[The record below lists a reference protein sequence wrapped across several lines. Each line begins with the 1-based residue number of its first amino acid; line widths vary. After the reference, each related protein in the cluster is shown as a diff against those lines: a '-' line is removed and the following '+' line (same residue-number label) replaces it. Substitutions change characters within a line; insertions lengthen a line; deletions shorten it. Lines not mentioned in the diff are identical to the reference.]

1 MTAVRL
7 LRMTTSR
14 SPLPLLGDLAPD
26 AFMKRYWHKRPLLI
40 RQAIPDFSA
49 PLSREALF
57 ALAAQDDVESRLIT
71 HARKRWQLD
80 HGPFDIDDL
89 PPLTRKQW
97 TLLVQGVNLHA
108 PAVDALMQQFRF
120 IPDARLDDVM
130 ISYATDGGGVGPHL
144 DSYDVFLL
152 QAHGKRRWRIGP
164 QRDTTWQEDV
174 PLRILKNFEAE
185 EEWVLEPGD
194 MLYLPPGYAHDGVA
208 AGECMTYSIGFRA
221 PLEQEMLQNFLYY
234 LAENAPD
241 LPFARHFAGR
251 YADPKQ
257 PAVKHPAALP
267 DAMIDTL
274 ISQLERVR
282 WGQKEVE
289 DFLGRWLSEPKS
301 HVFFDPPEKPLSTSR
316 FVHEVS
322 SRGLTLSPKTQLLY
336 RRNRYF
342 VNGEPLEVPV
352 TARSTLRTLA
362 DRREL
367 NAVECANFEQKDQ
380 EIVEI
385 LYDWYASGWLLLG
398 PDAKGVRKLRAVRKK
413 AG

>member
-1 MTAVRL
+1 
-7 LRMTTSR
+7 MTTPHPPS
-14 SPLPLLGDLAPD
+14 PLLGGLAPD

-40 RQAIPDFSA
+40 RQAIPGFTA
-49 PLSREALF
+49 PLSRDALF
-57 ALAAQDDVESRLIT
+57 ALAAQDDVESRLIS
-71 HARKRWQLD
+71 HARKRWQLE
-80 HGPFDIDDL
+80 HGPFDADDL
-89 PPLTRKQW
+89 PPLSRKQW

-164 QRDTTWQEDV
+164 QRDTTWLEGV
-174 PLRILKNFEAE
+174 PLRILEHFEAE
-185 EEWVLEPGD
+185 QEWVLEPGD

-208 AGECMTYSIGFRA
+208 EGECMTYSIGFRA

-234 LAENAPD
+234 LAENAAE

-251 YADPKQ
+251 YADPGQ
-257 PAVKHPAALP
+257 TAVKHPASLP
-267 DAMIDTL
+267 NAMIGTL
-274 ISQLERVR
+274 VSQLEKVR

-301 HVFFDPPEKPLSTSR
+301 HVFFEAPDSPVPLSKFTRLAASN
-316 FVHEVS
+316 
-322 SRGLTLSPKTQLLY
+322 GLVLSPKTQLLY

-342 VNGEPLEVPV
+342 ANGEPLEVPV
-352 TARSTLRTLA
+352 NARSTIRSLA
-362 DRREL
+362 DQRRL
-367 NAVECANFEQKDQ
+367 NAVECAKFGQKDQ

-385 LYDWYASGWLLLG
+385 LYDWYASGWLLIG
-398 PDAKGVRKLRAVRKK
+398 PDPMPVRKLRTVRKK

>member
-1 MTAVRL
+1 
-7 LRMTTSR
+7 MTTLRPTS
-14 SPLPLLGDLAPD
+14 PLLGGLAPD

-40 RQAIPDFSA
+40 RQAIPGFTA

-57 ALAAQDDVESRLIT
+57 ALAAQDDVESRLIS
-71 HARKRWQLD
+71 HARKRWQLE
-80 HGPFDIDDL
+80 HGPFDADDL

-164 QRDTTWQEDV
+164 QRDTTWLEGV
-174 PLRILKNFEAE
+174 PLRILKHFEAE

-208 AGECMTYSIGFRA
+208 DGECMTYSIGFRA

-234 LAENAPD
+234 LAENAAE

-251 YADPKQ
+251 YADPSQ
-257 PAVKHPAALP
+257 SAVKHPAALP

-274 ISQLERVR
+274 ASQLEKVR
-282 WGQKEVE
+282 WGQKEVA

-301 HVFFDPPEKPLSTSR
+301 HVFFDPPEAPLSQAR
-316 FVHEVS
+316 FVREAS
-322 SRGLTLSPKTQLLY
+322 LRGIALSPKTQLLY
-336 RRNRYF
+336 RRNRYY

-352 TARSTLRTLA
+352 SARSTLRRIA
-362 DRREL
+362 DQRRL
-367 NAVECANFEQKDQ
+367 NAEECANFEQNGQ

-385 LYDWYASGWLLLG
+385 LYDWYASGWLQLE
-398 PDAKGVRKLRAVRKK
+398 PDSKTVRKLRAVRKK

>member
-1 MTAVRL
+1 
-7 LRMTTSR
+7 
-14 SPLPLLGDLAPD
+14 
-26 AFMKRYWHKRPLLI
+26 MKRYWHKRPLLI
-40 RQAIPDFSA
+40 RQALPGFTA

-57 ALAAQDDVESRLIT
+57 ALAAQDDVESRLISRT
-71 HARKRWQLD
+71 RKRWQLE
-80 HGPFDIDDL
+80 HGPFDAEDL
-89 PPLTRKQW
+89 PPTSRKQW

-164 QRDTTWQEDV
+164 QRDTTWLEGV
-174 PLRILKNFEAE
+174 PLRILKHFEAE
-185 EEWVLEPGD
+185 QEWVLEPGD

-208 AGECMTYSIGFRA
+208 EGECMTYSIGFRA

-234 LAENAPD
+234 LAENAAE

-251 YADPKQ
+251 YADPGQ
-257 PAVKHPAALP
+257 TAVKHPALLP
-267 DAMIDTL
+267 DAMVDTL
-274 ISQLERVR
+274 VSQLAKVR

-301 HVFFDPPEKPLSTSR
+301 HVFFDAPDRPVSPSQ
-316 FVHEVS
+316 FVHLAM
-322 SRGLTLSPKTQLLY
+322 RNGLALSPKTQLLY
-336 RRNRYF
+336 RRNRYYI
-342 VNGEPLEVPV
+342 NGEPLEVPV
-352 TARSTLRTLA
+352 NARSTMRGLA
-362 DRREL
+362 DQRRL
-367 NAVECANFEQKDQ
+367 KGSECANFEQKGQ

-385 LYDWYASGWLLLG
+385 LYDWYASGWLLFG
-398 PDAKGVRKLRAVRKK
+398 PDPAPVRKLRTVRKK

>member
-1 MTAVRL
+1 
-7 LRMTTSR
+7 
-14 SPLPLLGDLAPD
+14 
-26 AFMKRYWHKRPLLI
+26 
-40 RQAIPDFSA
+40 
-49 PLSREALF
+49 
-57 ALAAQDDVESRLIT
+57 
-71 HARKRWQLD
+71 
-80 HGPFDIDDL
+80 
-89 PPLTRKQW
+89 
-97 TLLVQGVNLHA
+97 
-108 PAVDALMQQFRF
+108 
-120 IPDARLDDVM
+120 
-130 ISYATDGGGVGPHL
+130 
-144 DSYDVFLL
+144 
-152 QAHGKRRWRIGP
+152 
-164 QRDTTWQEDV
+164 
-174 PLRILKNFEAE
+174 
-185 EEWVLEPGD
+185 

-208 AGECMTYSIGFRA
+208 EGECMTYSIGFRA

-234 LAENAPD
+234 LAENAGD

-274 ISQLERVR
+274 VSQLERVR

-322 SRGLTLSPKTQLLY
+322 ARGLTLSPKTQLLY

-342 VNGEPLEVPV
+342 INGEPLEVPV
-352 TARSTLRTLA
+352 AALSTLRILA
-362 DRREL
+362 DQREL
-367 NAVECANFEQKDQ
+367 NAAKCANFEQKDQ

>member
-1 MTAVRL
+1 MTAARL
-7 LRMTTSR
+7 PRMTTSR
-14 SPLPLLGDLAPD
+14 SPLPLLGGLAPD

-40 RQAIPDFSA
+40 RQAIPGFSA

-80 HGPFDIDDL
+80 HGPFDIDAL

-108 PAVDALMQQFRF
+108 PAVDALMQRFRF

-130 ISYATDGGGVGPHL
+130 ISYASDGGGVGPHL

-152 QAHGKRRWRIGP
+152 QAHGKRRWRIGA
-164 QRDTTWQEDV
+164 QRDTTWLDDV

-208 AGECMTYSIGFRA
+208 EGECMTYSIGFRA

-234 LAENAPD
+234 LAENAAD

-322 SRGLTLSPKTQLLY
+322 TRGVTLSAKTQLLY

-342 VNGEPLEVPV
+342 VNGEPLEVPIS
-352 TARSTLRTLA
+352 ARSTLRILA
-362 DRREL
+362 DQREL
-367 NAVECANFEQKDQ
+367 DAAECADFEQKDQ

>member
-1 MTAVRL
+1 
-7 LRMTTSR
+7 MTTSR
-14 SPLPLLGDLAPD
+14 SPSTLLGGLAPD

-40 RQAIPDFSA
+40 RQAIPGFSA
-49 PLSREALF
+49 PLSRDALF
-57 ALAAQDDVESRLIT
+57 ALAAKDDVESRLIS
-71 HARKRWQLD
+71 HARKRWQLE
-80 HGPFDIDDL
+80 HGPFDASDL

-97 TLLVQGVNLHA
+97 TLLVQGANLHA

-164 QRDTTWQEDV
+164 QRDTAWLEGV
-174 PLRILKNFEAE
+174 PLRILKHFEAE

-208 AGECMTYSIGFRA
+208 EGECMTYSIGFRA

-234 LAENAPD
+234 LAENAPE

-251 YADPKQ
+251 YADPSQ
-257 PAVKHPAALP
+257 SAVKHPAALP
-267 DAMIDTL
+267 EAMIDTL
-274 ISQLERVR
+274 VAQLEKVR
-282 WGQKEVE
+282 WGEKEVG

-301 HVFFDPPEKPLSTSR
+301 HVFFDPPQTPLSQAR
-316 FVHEVS
+316 FVREAS
-322 SRGLTLSPKTQLLY
+322 SRGVSLSAKTQLLY
-336 RRNRYF
+336 RRNRYY
-342 VNGEPLEVPV
+342 VNGELLEVPV
-352 TARSTLRTLA
+352 RARSTLRRIA
-362 DRREL
+362 DHRRL
-367 NAVECANFEQKDQ
+367 NAEECANFEQKDH

-385 LYDWYASGWLLLG
+385 LYDWYASGWLQLE
-398 PDAKGVRKLRAVRKK
+398 PDSKPVPKLRAVRKK

>member
-1 MTAVRL
+1 
-7 LRMTTSR
+7 MTTSR
-14 SPLPLLGDLAPD
+14 PTLPLLGGLDPD

-40 RQAIPDFSA
+40 RQAIPGFTA
-49 PLSREALF
+49 PLSRDALF
-57 ALAAQDDVESRLIT
+57 ALAAQDDVESRLIS

-80 HGPFDIDDL
+80 HGPFEADDL

-108 PAVDALMQQFRF
+108 PAIDALMQQFRF

-164 QRDTTWQEDV
+164 QRDTTWLEDV
-174 PLRILKNFEAE
+174 PLRILKHFEAE

-208 AGECMTYSIGFRA
+208 EGECMTYSIGFRA

-234 LAENAPD
+234 LAENAAE

-251 YADPKQ
+251 YADPGQ
-257 PAVKHPAALP
+257 SAVKHPAALP
-267 DAMIDTL
+267 EAMIDAL
-274 ISQLERVR
+274 VSQLERVR

-301 HVFFDPPEKPLSTSR
+301 HVFFDSPEKPLSMSR
-316 FVHEVS
+316 FVHEAS
-322 SRGLTLSPKTQLLY
+322 SRGVALSAKSQLLY
-336 RRNRYF
+336 RRNRCY

-352 TARSTLRTLA
+352 TARSTLRRLA
-362 DRREL
+362 DQREL
-367 NAVECANFEQKDQ
+367 NAEECANFEQKGQ

-385 LYDWYASGWLLLG
+385 LYDWYASGWLQLG
-398 PDAKGVRKLRAVRKK
+398 PDSKSVRKLRTVRKK

>member
-1 MTAVRL
+1 
-7 LRMTTSR
+7 MTTSR
-14 SPLPLLGDLAPD
+14 TPSPLLGGLAPD

-40 RQAIPDFSA
+40 RQAIPGFTA

-57 ALAAQDDVESRLIT
+57 ALAAQDDVESRLISHT
-71 HARKRWQLD
+71 RKRWQLE
-80 HGPFDIDDL
+80 HGPFDADDL
-89 PPLTRKQW
+89 PPLSRKQW

-120 IPDARLDDVM
+120 VPDARLDDVM

-164 QRDTTWQEDV
+164 QRDTTWLEGV
-174 PLRILKNFEAE
+174 PLRILKHFEAE
-185 EEWVLEPGD
+185 QEWVLEPGD

-208 AGECMTYSIGFRA
+208 EGECMTYSIGFRA

-234 LAENAPD
+234 LAENAAA

-251 YADPKQ
+251 YADPGQ
-257 PAVKHPAALP
+257 TAVKHPASLP
-267 DAMIDTL
+267 DAMIGTL
-274 ISQLERVR
+274 VSQLEKVR

-301 HVFFDPPEKPLSTSR
+301 HVFFEAPDSPVSLSKFARLAASN
-316 FVHEVS
+316 
-322 SRGLTLSPKTQLLY
+322 GLALSPKTQLLY

-342 VNGEPLEVPV
+342 ANGEPLEVPV
-352 TARSTLRTLA
+352 NARSTIRSLA
-362 DRREL
+362 DQRRL
-367 NAVECANFEQKDQ
+367 NAVECANFGQKDQ

-385 LYDWYASGWLLLG
+385 LYDWYASGWLLIG
-398 PDAKGVRKLRAVRKK
+398 PDPMPVRKLRTVRKK

>member
-1 MTAVRL
+1 
-7 LRMTTSR
+7 MTTSR
-14 SPLPLLGDLAPD
+14 TTLPLLGGLAPD

-40 RQAIPDFSA
+40 RQAIPGFTA
-49 PLSREALF
+49 PLSRDALF
-57 ALAAQDDVESRLIT
+57 ALAAQDDVESRLIS

-80 HGPFDIDDL
+80 HGPFEADDL

-164 QRDTTWQEDV
+164 QRDTTWLDDV
-174 PLRILKNFEAE
+174 PLRILKHFEAE

-208 AGECMTYSIGFRA
+208 EGECMTYSIGFRA

-234 LAENAPD
+234 LAENAAE

-251 YADPKQ
+251 YADPGQ
-257 PAVKHPAALP
+257 SAVKHPAALP
-267 DAMIDTL
+267 EAMIDTL
-274 ISQLERVR
+274 VSQLERVR

-301 HVFFDPPEKPLSTSR
+301 HVFFDPPEKPLSMSR
-316 FVHEVS
+316 FVHETS
-322 SRGLTLSPKTQLLY
+322 SRGVSLSAKSQLLY
-336 RRNRYF
+336 RRNRYY

-352 TARSTLRTLA
+352 TARPTLRQLA
-362 DRREL
+362 DQREL
-367 NAVECANFEQKDQ
+367 NAEECANFEQKGQ

-385 LYDWYASGWLLLG
+385 LYDWYASGWLQLG
-398 PDAKGVRKLRAVRKK
+398 PDSKSVRKLRTVRKK

>member
-1 MTAVRL
+1 
-7 LRMTTSR
+7 MTTSR
-14 SPLPLLGDLAPD
+14 HPLALLGDLTPD

-40 RQAIPDFSA
+40 RQAMPGFTA
-49 PLSREALF
+49 PLTRDALF
-57 ALAAQDDVESRLIT
+57 ALAAQDDVESRLISQT
-71 HARKRWQLD
+71 RKRWQLE
-80 HGPFDIDDL
+80 HGPFEADDL
-89 PPLTRKQW
+89 PALTRKQW

-164 QRDTTWQEDV
+164 QRDTTWQENV
-174 PLRILKNFEAE
+174 PLRILKHFEAE
-185 EEWVLEPGD
+185 QEWVLEPGD

-208 AGECMTYSIGFRA
+208 EGECMTYSIGFRA

-234 LAENAPD
+234 LAENAAE

-251 YADPKQ
+251 YADPDQ

-274 ISQLERVR
+274 VSQLERVR

-301 HVFFDPPEKPLSTSR
+301 HVFFDPPEKPLSATR
-316 FVHEVS
+316 FAHEAS
-322 SRGLTLSPKTQLLY
+322 SRGLGLSPKTHLLY
-336 RRNRYF
+336 RRNRYY

-352 TARSTLRTLA
+352 SARSTLRLLA

-367 NAVECANFEQKDQ
+367 KAGECANFGQKDQ

-385 LYDWYASGWLLLG
+385 LYDWYASGWLALG
-398 PDAKGVRKLRAVRKK
+398 PDSGPVRKLRAVRKK

>member
-1 MTAVRL
+1 
-7 LRMTTSR
+7 MTTSLPP
-14 SPLPLLGDLAPD
+14 SPLLGGLAPD
-26 AFMKRYWHKRPLLI
+26 VFMKRYWHKRPLLI
-40 RQAIPDFSA
+40 RQAIPGFTA
-49 PLSREALF
+49 PLSRDALF
-57 ALAAQDDVESRLIT
+57 ALAAQDDVESRLVSF
-71 HARKRWQLD
+71 ARKRWQLA
-80 HGPFDIDDL
+80 HGPFDADDL

-152 QAHGKRRWRIGP
+152 QAHGQRRWRIGP
-164 QRDTTWQEDV
+164 QRDTTWQEGV
-174 PLRILKNFEAE
+174 PLRILKHFDAE
-185 EEWVLEPGD
+185 EEWVLAPGD

-208 AGECMTYSIGFRA
+208 VGECMTYSIGFRA
-221 PLEQEMLQNFLYY
+221 PLEQEMLENFLYY
-234 LAENAPD
+234 LAENAAD

-257 PAVKHPAALP
+257 SAVKHPAALP

-274 ISQLERVR
+274 MSQLEKVR

-301 HVFFDPPEKPLSTSR
+301 HVFFDPPERPISVDKFAR
-316 FVHEVS
+316 EAA
-322 SRGLTLSPKTQLLY
+322 SRGVSLSPKTQLLY
-336 RRNRYF
+336 RRNRYY
-342 VNGEPLEVPV
+342 VNGEPLEVPAS
-352 TARSTLRTLA
+352 TRSTLRMLA
-362 DRREL
+362 DHRKL
-367 NAVECANFEQKDQ
+367 NATECANFEQKDQ

-385 LYDWYASGWLLLG
+385 LYDWYASGWLQLEPDSG
-398 PDAKGVRKLRAVRKK
+398 PVRKLRAVRKK

>member
-1 MTAVRL
+1 
-7 LRMTTSR
+7 
-14 SPLPLLGDLAPD
+14 
-26 AFMKRYWHKRPLLI
+26 MKRYWHKRPLLI
-40 RQAIPDFSA
+40 RQAIPGFAA
-49 PLSREALF
+49 PLSRDALF
-57 ALAAQDDVESRLIT
+57 ELAARDDVESRLVS
-71 HARKRWQLD
+71 HARNRWQLN
-80 HGPFDIDDL
+80 HGPFDAGDL

-108 PAVDALMQQFRF
+108 PAIDALMQQFRF

-164 QRDTTWQEDV
+164 QRDTTWRENV
-174 PLRILKNFEAE
+174 PLRILEHFEAQ

-194 MLYLPPGYAHDGVA
+194 MLYLPPGYAHDGIA
-208 AGECMTYSIGFRA
+208 QGECMTYSIGFRA

-234 LAENAPD
+234 LAENVAE

-251 YADPKQ
+251 YADPEQ

-267 DAMIDTL
+267 EAMIDTL
-274 ISQLERVR
+274 ISQLKRVR
-282 WGQKEVE
+282 WGPKEVE

-301 HVFFDPPEKPLSTSR
+301 HVFFDPPQKPLSTVR
-316 FVHEVS
+316 FAREAS
-322 SRGLTLSPKTQLLY
+322 ARGLTLSAKTQLLY
-336 RRNRYF
+336 RRNRYY

-352 TARSTLRTLA
+352 NARPTLRRLA
-362 DRREL
+362 DRRAL
-367 NAVECANFEQKDQ
+367 KAGECAKFEQNDQ

-385 LYDWYASGWLLLG
+385 LYDWYASGWLELG
-398 PDAKGVRKLRAVRKK
+398 RDSKPGRKLRAVRKK

>member
-1 MTAVRL
+1 
-7 LRMTTSR
+7 MTTSKPT
-14 SPLPLLGDLAPD
+14 STLLGGLTPD

-40 RQAIPDFSA
+40 RQAIPGFTA
-49 PLSREALF
+49 PLSRDELF
-57 ALAAQDDVESRLIT
+57 ALAAQDDVESRLVSV
-71 HARKRWQLD
+71 ARKRWQLD
-80 HGPFDIDDL
+80 HGPFDVEDL

-108 PAVDALMQQFRF
+108 SAVDSLMQQFRF

-164 QRDTTWQEDV
+164 QRDTTWQEGV
-174 PLRILKNFEAE
+174 PLRILKHFEAE

-208 AGECMTYSIGFRA
+208 EGECMTYSIGFRA
-221 PLEQEMLQNFLYY
+221 PLEQELLQNFLYH
-234 LAENAPD
+234 LAENAPE
-241 LPFARHFAGR
+241 LPFSRHFAGR
-251 YADPKQ
+251 YADPHQ
-257 PAVKHPAALP
+257 LAVKHPAALP

-274 ISQLERVR
+274 VSQLEKVR
-282 WGQKEVE
+282 WGKKEVE

-301 HVFFDPPEKPLSTSR
+301 HVFFDAPDAPLSPAR
-316 FVHEVS
+316 FAREAAA
-322 SRGLTLSPKTQLLY
+322 RGVALASKTQLLY
-336 RRNRYF
+336 RRNRYY
-342 VNGEPLEVPV
+342 VNGEPLEAPV
-352 TARSTLRTLA
+352 STRSTLRKLA
-362 DRREL
+362 DHRAL
-367 NAVECANFEQKDQ
+367 NANECANFDQNDQ
-380 EIVEI
+380 EIAEI

-398 PDAKGVRKLRAVRKK
+398 PETTNVRKLRTVRKK

>member
-1 MTAVRL
+1 
-7 LRMTTSR
+7 
-14 SPLPLLGDLAPD
+14 
-26 AFMKRYWHKRPLLI
+26 MKRYWHKRPLLI
-40 RQAIPDFSA
+40 RQALPGFTA

-57 ALAAQDDVESRLIT
+57 ALAAQDDVESRLISRT
-71 HARKRWQLD
+71 RKRWQLE
-80 HGPFDIDDL
+80 HGPFDAEDL
-89 PPLTRKQW
+89 PPTSRKQW

-164 QRDTTWQEDV
+164 QRDTTWLEGV
-174 PLRILKNFEAE
+174 PLRILKHFEAE
-185 EEWVLEPGD
+185 QEWVLEPGD

-208 AGECMTYSIGFRA
+208 EGECMTYSIGFRA

-234 LAENAPD
+234 LAENAAE

-251 YADPKQ
+251 YADPGQ
-257 PAVKHPAALP
+257 TAVKHPALLP
-267 DAMIDTL
+267 DAMVDTL
-274 ISQLERVR
+274 VSQLAKVR

-301 HVFFDPPEKPLSTSR
+301 HVFFDAPDRPVSPSK
-316 FVHEVS
+316 FVHLAM
-322 SRGLTLSPKTQLLY
+322 RNGLALSPKTQLLY
-336 RRNRYF
+336 RRNRYYI
-342 VNGEPLEVPV
+342 NGEPLEVPV
-352 TARSTLRTLA
+352 NARSTMRGLA
-362 DRREL
+362 DQRRL
-367 NAVECANFEQKDQ
+367 KGSECANFEQKGQ

-385 LYDWYASGWLLLG
+385 LYDWYASGWLLFG
-398 PDAKGVRKLRAVRKK
+398 PDPAPVRKLRTVRKK